1 MSQTKKEAPQQ
12 EAAIQEQTQEMQVQ
26 TQEAAQKN
34 PLEELVTIR
43 LFKDNERYRDDVF
56 VSVNGRTF
64 QIKRGVEV
72 QVPRYV
78 QEVLENSMSQDM
90 VAAAMVDKLEAG
102 YKQKS
107 GRQGPPLQGRRPF
120 IEKVAFTTF
129 PSMQIRPTRGRP
141 KL

>member
-12 EAAIQEQTQEMQVQ
+12 EAAIQEQT
-26 TQEAAQKN
+26 
-34 PLEELVTIR
+34 LEELVTIR

-78 QEVLENSMSQDM
+78 QEVLDNSMSQDM

-102 YKQKS
+102 YKQ
-107 GRQGPPLQGRRPF
+107 
-120 IEKVAFTTF
+120 
-129 PSMQIRPTRGRP
+129 
-141 KL
+141 

>member
-12 EAAIQEQTQEMQVQ
+12 EVAIQEQTQE
-26 TQEAAQKN
+26 AAGKN

-78 QEVLENSMSQDM
+78 QEVLDNSMSQDM
-90 VAAAMVDKLEAG
+90 VAAAMVDKLEVG
-102 YKQKS
+102 YKQ
-107 GRQGPPLQGRRPF
+107 
-120 IEKVAFTTF
+120 
-129 PSMQIRPTRGRP
+129 
-141 KL
+141 

>member
-1 MSQTKKEAPQQ
+1 MSQTKK
-12 EAAIQEQTQEMQVQ
+12 EAAIQEQTQEMQAQ
-26 TQEAAQKN
+26 PQEAAGKN
-34 PLEELVTIR
+34 SLEELVTIR

-78 QEVLENSMSQDM
+78 QEVLDNSMSQDM

-102 YKQKS
+102 YKQ
-107 GRQGPPLQGRRPF
+107 
-120 IEKVAFTTF
+120 
-129 PSMQIRPTRGRP
+129 
-141 KL
+141 

>member
-12 EAAIQEQTQEMQVQ
+12 EAEIQAQTQEIQAQ

-78 QEVLENSMSQDM
+78 QEVLDNSMSQDM
-90 VAAAMVDKLEAG
+90 VAAAMAVSYTHLDVYKRQASAG
-102 YKQKS
+102 A
-107 GRQGPPLQGRRPF
+107 G
-120 IEKVAFTTF
+120 
-129 PSMQIRPTRGRP
+129 TRGQAPPCKRGCWAVLARCP
-141 KL
+141 LCSG

>member
-12 EAAIQEQTQEMQVQ
+12 EAAIQEQTQEA
-26 TQEAAQKN
+26 EGKN

-102 YKQKS
+102 YK
-107 GRQGPPLQGRRPF
+107 
-120 IEKVAFTTF
+120 E
-129 PSMQIRPTRGRP
+129 
-141 KL
+141 

>member
-12 EAAIQEQTQEMQVQ
+12 EAEIQAQTQEIQAQ

-78 QEVLENSMSQDM
+78 QEVLDNSMSQDM
-90 VAAAMVDKLEAG
+90 VAAAHGGQAG
-102 YKQKS
+102 S
-107 GRQGPPLQGRRPF
+107 GLQRVNKTAGPAAEKAAAPLRRKERKP
-120 IEKVAFTTF
+120 
-129 PSMQIRPTRGRP
+129 
-141 KL
+141 

>member
-1 MSQTKKEAPQQ
+1 MSQTKK
-12 EAAIQEQTQEMQVQ
+12 EAAIQEQTQEMQAQ
-26 TQEAAQKN
+26 PQEATGKN

-102 YKQKS
+102 YKQ
-107 GRQGPPLQGRRPF
+107 
-120 IEKVAFTTF
+120 
-129 PSMQIRPTRGRP
+129 
-141 KL
+141 

>member
-12 EAAIQEQTQEMQVQ
+12 EAEIQAQTQEMQAQ
-26 TQEAAQKN
+26 PQEAAGKN

-78 QEVLENSMSQDM
+78 QEVLDNSMSQDM

-102 YKQKS
+102 YKQ
-107 GRQGPPLQGRRPF
+107 
-120 IEKVAFTTF
+120 
-129 PSMQIRPTRGRP
+129 
-141 KL
+141 

>member
-12 EAAIQEQTQEMQVQ
+12 EAAIQEQTQEA
-26 TQEAAQKN
+26 EGKN

-64 QIKRGVEV
+64 QLKRGVEV

-78 QEVLENSMSQDM
+78 QEVLDNSMSQDM

-102 YKQKS
+102 YK
-107 GRQGPPLQGRRPF
+107 
-120 IEKVAFTTF
+120 E
-129 PSMQIRPTRGRP
+129 
-141 KL
+141 

>member
-1 MSQTKKEAPQQ
+1 MSQNKKEAPQQ
-12 EAAIQEQTQEMQVQ
+12 EAEIQAQ

-78 QEVLENSMSQDM
+78 QEVLDNSMSQDL
-90 VAAAMVDKLEAG
+90 VAAAMVDQLEAG
-102 YKQKS
+102 YKQ
-107 GRQGPPLQGRRPF
+107 
-120 IEKVAFTTF
+120 
-129 PSMQIRPTRGRP
+129 
-141 KL
+141 

>member
-12 EAAIQEQTQEMQVQ
+12 EAAIQAQDQEAAQTQEMQ
-26 TQEAAQKN
+26 AQKN
-34 PLEELVTIR
+34 PLEEMVSIR

-102 YKQKS
+102 YKQ
-107 GRQGPPLQGRRPF
+107 
-120 IEKVAFTTF
+120 
-129 PSMQIRPTRGRP
+129 
-141 KL
+141 

>member
-12 EAAIQEQTQEMQVQ
+12 EAAIQAQTQEIEAQ
-26 TQEAAQKN
+26 TQEEAQRN

-64 QIKRGVEV
+64 QIKRGMEV

-78 QEVLENSMSQDM
+78 QEVLENSMNQDM
-90 VAAAMVDKLEAG
+90 VAAAMMDKLEAG
-102 YKQKS
+102 YK
-107 GRQGPPLQGRRPF
+107 
-120 IEKVAFTTF
+120 E
-129 PSMQIRPTRGRP
+129 
-141 KL
+141 

>member
-12 EAAIQEQTQEMQVQ
+12 ETVIQAQ

-78 QEVLENSMSQDM
+78 QEVLENSMSQDL

-102 YKQKS
+102 YK
-107 GRQGPPLQGRRPF
+107 
-120 IEKVAFTTF
+120 E
-129 PSMQIRPTRGRP
+129 
-141 KL
+141 

>member
-12 EAAIQEQTQEMQVQ
+12 EAAIQEQ

-78 QEVLENSMSQDM
+78 QEVLDNSMSQDM

-102 YKQKS
+102 YKQ
-107 GRQGPPLQGRRPF
+107 
-120 IEKVAFTTF
+120 
-129 PSMQIRPTRGRP
+129 
-141 KL
+141 

>member
-12 EAAIQEQTQEMQVQ
+12 EAAIPAQTQEMQAQTQEMQAQ

-64 QIKRGVEV
+64 QIKRGVKV
-72 QVPRYV
+72 QLPRYV
-78 QEVLENSMSQDM
+78 QEVLENSMNQDL
-90 VAAAMVDKLEAG
+90 VAAAMVDQLEAG
-102 YKQKS
+102 YKQ
-107 GRQGPPLQGRRPF
+107 
-120 IEKVAFTTF
+120 
-129 PSMQIRPTRGRP
+129 
-141 KL
+141 

>member
-12 EAAIQEQTQEMQVQ
+12 EAAIQAQ

-78 QEVLENSMSQDM
+78 QEVLDNSMSQDM
-90 VAAAMVDKLEAG
+90 VAAAMVDKLEAS
-102 YKQKS
+102 YKQ
-107 GRQGPPLQGRRPF
+107 
-120 IEKVAFTTF
+120 
-129 PSMQIRPTRGRP
+129 
-141 KL
+141 

>member
-12 EAAIQEQTQEMQVQ
+12 EAAIQEQTQEA
-26 TQEAAQKN
+26 EGKN

-78 QEVLENSMSQDM
+78 QEVLDNSMSQDM

-102 YKQKS
+102 YKQ
-107 GRQGPPLQGRRPF
+107 
-120 IEKVAFTTF
+120 
-129 PSMQIRPTRGRP
+129 
-141 KL
+141 

>member
-12 EAAIQEQTQEMQVQ
+12 EAAIQQQ
-26 TQEAAQKN
+26 TQEAAGKN

-78 QEVLENSMSQDM
+78 QEVLDNSMSQDM

-102 YKQKS
+102 YKQ
-107 GRQGPPLQGRRPF
+107 
-120 IEKVAFTTF
+120 
-129 PSMQIRPTRGRP
+129 
-141 KL
+141 

>member
-12 EAAIQEQTQEMQVQ
+12 EAAIQAQTQE
-26 TQEAAQKN
+26 EAQRN

-64 QIKRGVEV
+64 QIKRGMEV

-78 QEVLENSMSQDM
+78 QEVLENSMNQDM
-90 VAAAMVDKLEAG
+90 VAAAMMDKLEAG
-102 YKQKS
+102 YK
-107 GRQGPPLQGRRPF
+107 
-120 IEKVAFTTF
+120 E
-129 PSMQIRPTRGRP
+129 
-141 KL
+141 

>member
-1 MSQTKKEAPQQ
+1 MSQTKKEAAIQEQTQEMQAQPQ

-102 YKQKS
+102 YKQ
-107 GRQGPPLQGRRPF
+107 
-120 IEKVAFTTF
+120 
-129 PSMQIRPTRGRP
+129 
-141 KL
+141 

>member
-12 EAAIQEQTQEMQVQ
+12 EAEIQAQ

-56 VSVNGRTF
+56 VSVNGRTL

-78 QEVLENSMSQDM
+78 QEVLDNSMSQDM

-102 YKQKS
+102 YKQ
-107 GRQGPPLQGRRPF
+107 
-120 IEKVAFTTF
+120 
-129 PSMQIRPTRGRP
+129 
-141 KL
+141 

>member
-102 YKQKS
+102 YK
-107 GRQGPPLQGRRPF
+107 
-120 IEKVAFTTF
+120 E
-129 PSMQIRPTRGRP
+129 
-141 KL
+141 

>member
-12 EAAIQEQTQEMQVQ
+12 EAAIQEQTQEA
-26 TQEAAQKN
+26 EGKN

-78 QEVLENSMSQDM
+78 QEVLDNSMSQDM
-90 VAAAMVDKLEAG
+90 VAADMVDKLEAG
-102 YKQKS
+102 YK
-107 GRQGPPLQGRRPF
+107 
-120 IEKVAFTTF
+120 E
-129 PSMQIRPTRGRP
+129 
-141 KL
+141 

>member
-12 EAAIQEQTQEMQVQ
+12 DAAAQTQVTQAQ
-26 TQEAAQKN
+26 PQEAAQKN

-56 VSVNGRTF
+56 VSVNGRSF
-64 QIKRGVEV
+64 QIKRGLEV

-78 QEVLENSMSQDM
+78 QQVLENSMNQDM

-102 YKQKS
+102 YK
-107 GRQGPPLQGRRPF
+107 
-120 IEKVAFTTF
+120 E
-129 PSMQIRPTRGRP
+129 
-141 KL
+141 

>member
-1 MSQTKKEAPQQ
+1 MSQTKK
-12 EAAIQEQTQEMQVQ
+12 EAAIQEQTQEMQAQ
-26 TQEAAQKN
+26 PQEAAGKN
-34 PLEELVTIR
+34 PLEELETIR

-78 QEVLENSMSQDM
+78 QEVLDNSMSQDM

-102 YKQKS
+102 YKQ
-107 GRQGPPLQGRRPF
+107 
-120 IEKVAFTTF
+120 
-129 PSMQIRPTRGRP
+129 
-141 KL
+141 

>member
-12 EAAIQEQTQEMQVQ
+12 EAAIQEQTQEA
-26 TQEAAQKN
+26 EGKN

-78 QEVLENSMSQDM
+78 QEVLDNSMSQDL

-102 YKQKS
+102 YK
-107 GRQGPPLQGRRPF
+107 
-120 IEKVAFTTF
+120 E
-129 PSMQIRPTRGRP
+129 
-141 KL
+141 

>member
-1 MSQTKKEAPQQ
+1 MSQTKK
-12 EAAIQEQTQEMQVQ
+12 EAAIQEQTQEMQAQ
-26 TQEAAQKN
+26 PQEATGKN

-78 QEVLENSMSQDM
+78 QEVLDNSMSQDM

-102 YKQKS
+102 YKQ
-107 GRQGPPLQGRRPF
+107 
-120 IEKVAFTTF
+120 
-129 PSMQIRPTRGRP
+129 
-141 KL
+141 

>member
-12 EAAIQEQTQEMQVQ
+12 EAAIQAQT
-26 TQEAAQKN
+26 
-34 PLEELVTIR
+34 LEELVTIR

-102 YKQKS
+102 YKQ
-107 GRQGPPLQGRRPF
+107 
-120 IEKVAFTTF
+120 
-129 PSMQIRPTRGRP
+129 
-141 KL
+141 

>member
-12 EAAIQEQTQEMQVQ
+12 EAAIPAQTQEMQAQTQEMQAQ

-102 YKQKS
+102 YKQ
-107 GRQGPPLQGRRPF
+107 
-120 IEKVAFTTF
+120 
-129 PSMQIRPTRGRP
+129 
-141 KL
+141 

>member
-12 EAAIQEQTQEMQVQ
+12 EAAIQEQTQEA
-26 TQEAAQKN
+26 EGKN

-78 QEVLENSMSQDM
+78 QEVLDNSMRQDM

-102 YKQKS
+102 YK
-107 GRQGPPLQGRRPF
+107 
-120 IEKVAFTTF
+120 E
-129 PSMQIRPTRGRP
+129 
-141 KL
+141 

>member
-12 EAAIQEQTQEMQVQ
+12 EKNPLEETQEIQAQ

-78 QEVLENSMSQDM
+78 QEVLDNSMSQDM

-102 YKQKS
+102 YKQ
-107 GRQGPPLQGRRPF
+107 
-120 IEKVAFTTF
+120 
-129 PSMQIRPTRGRP
+129 
-141 KL
+141 

>member
-12 EAAIQEQTQEMQVQ
+12 EAAIQAQ
-26 TQEAAQKN
+26 TQEAAGKN

-102 YKQKS
+102 YK
-107 GRQGPPLQGRRPF
+107 
-120 IEKVAFTTF
+120 E
-129 PSMQIRPTRGRP
+129 
-141 KL
+141 

>member
-12 EAAIQEQTQEMQVQ
+12 EAAIQEQTQEIQAQ

-78 QEVLENSMSQDM
+78 QEVLDNSMSHDM

-102 YKQKS
+102 YKQ
-107 GRQGPPLQGRRPF
+107 
-120 IEKVAFTTF
+120 
-129 PSMQIRPTRGRP
+129 
-141 KL
+141 